1 VWNARP
7 PPGTQQAEY
16 RHSLFCAVQSPPAS
30 RIGYHSECP
39 KGIKDDGMTTNEWL
53 TLAAIVLGPILA
65 VGVTLWIEERR
76 QTRGRQL
83 HIVRMLLMTRHM
95 PADPQYNA
103 AINLIP
109 IEFNDQEKVMDAWRT
124 YHERVRQTPSP
135 EQVAD
140 HQKRVSAAQ
149 SGMIFQV
156 MRSAGLTNLSEGD
169 IQTQAY
175 VSQGFV
181 DRDTVYVESLR
192 ALPAIAAT
200 MEKQRELTQRIVDA
214 LPQRP
219 PAQPQVP
226 EVRQ

>member
-1 VWNARP
+1 
-7 PPGTQQAEY
+7 
-16 RHSLFCAVQSPPAS
+16 
-30 RIGYHSECP
+30 
-39 KGIKDDGMTTNEWL
+39 MTTNEWL